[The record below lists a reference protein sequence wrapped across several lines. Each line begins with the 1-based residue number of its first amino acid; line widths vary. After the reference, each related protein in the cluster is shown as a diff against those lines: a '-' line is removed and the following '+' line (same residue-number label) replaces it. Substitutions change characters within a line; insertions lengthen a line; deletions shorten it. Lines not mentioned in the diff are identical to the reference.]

1 MYYRLLSVFFLLAC
15 FSIIMVGCAILAAQE
30 WSENYALLE
39 GTRATS
45 PEMIDGNLNTIGQTN
60 VSAETMKQLVRG
72 RSEVVVTL
80 PEKKMIRRI
89 VIHTDNL
96 KEYDIAADKGGSALA
111 TADWVLVKEVKNARP
126 SPVELL
132 VSIPF
137 PTDRIRVRVL
147 KTTEDA
153 QLARE
158 KNQRLGGI
166 TLVSTT
172 GAPGK
177 IREIEIYGYK
187 STKEMEADKATD
199 DREQELD
206 DLLDLK

>member
-1 MYYRLLSVFFLLAC
+1 MYYRLLSVALLLTC
-15 FSIIMVGCAILAAQE
+15 FSIMMVGCGIITAQE
-30 WSENYALLE
+30 WSENYSLLE

-111 TADWVLVKEVKNARP
+111 TADWVLVKEVKNFRP

-147 KTTEDA
+147 KTQKTHNSPGRKTSASAELPSSA
-153 QLARE
+153 QQGLPVKSE
-158 KNQRLGGI
+158 KLKFMATNPQRRWLLI
-166 TLVSTT
+166 KLLIAVNKNST
-172 GAPGK
+172 
-177 IREIEIYGYK
+177 IYL
-187 STKEMEADKATD
+187 T
-199 DREQELD
+199 
-206 DLLDLK
+206 